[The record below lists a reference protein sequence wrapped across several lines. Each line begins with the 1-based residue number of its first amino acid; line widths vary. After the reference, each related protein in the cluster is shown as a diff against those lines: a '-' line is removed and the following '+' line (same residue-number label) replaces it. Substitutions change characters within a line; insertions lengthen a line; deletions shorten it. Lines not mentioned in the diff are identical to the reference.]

1 MSGAREVAL
10 VLAAASLIAACGDDS
25 DGADGDLAGPGALG
39 GGARVDTLAGTTLA
53 ARPPGELAWI
63 ADEVRLRAG
72 RETTHRHEFAF
83 VYARR
88 GSQSLRAAGRERTL
102 AAGEGEAVRSGWLH
116 RHGAAEDGAVLW
128 EVRLARPGA
137 APLRSATRRVFESEP
152 VRRIPTPAEAS
163 FLAVTLAPRG
173 GRTTVHAHPG
183 PELIYQLSG
192 RIDYQNALIGTKRL
206 GPGGLE
212 GIPPGT
218 PVQKRNPFKR
228 PAVFL
233 SWFLVDPDRPFAPK
247 ASFP

>member
-1 MSGAREVAL
+1 MSGGPKVAL
-10 VLAAASLIAACGDDS
+10 ALAAASAFAACGDDS
-25 DGADGDLAGPGALG
+25 NAVGGGAGGAGALG
-39 GGARVDTLAGTTLA
+39 GGARVDTLAGATLA
-53 ARPPGELAWI
+53 AHPPGALAWLADEIRPPAGEGL
-63 ADEVRLRAG
+63 
-72 RETTHRHEFAF
+72 THRHELAF

-88 GSQSLRAAGRERTL
+88 GSHRLQAAGRERTL
-102 AAGEGEAVRSGWLH
+102 APSQGAAVRGGSLH
-116 RHGAAEDGAVLW
+116 HHDADDDGAVLW
-128 EVRLARPGA
+128 EFRLARPGA
-137 APLRSATRRVFESEP
+137 AAVRGATRRVFESEP
-152 VRRIPTPAEAS
+152 LRGIPAPAEAS

-192 RIDYQNALIGTKRL
+192 RIDYQNALIGTTRL

-212 GIPPGT
+212 GIPPET
-218 PVQKRNPFKR
+218 AVQKRNPYKE

>member
-1 MSGAREVAL
+1 MSGGRQVAL
-10 VLAAASLIAACGDDS
+10 ALAAASTIAACGDGS
-25 DGADGDLAGPGALG
+25 DAANGGSAGAGALG
-39 GGARVDTLAGTTLA
+39 GGARVDSLAATTLVA
-53 ARPPGELAWI
+53 LEPGALAWI
-63 ADEVRLRAG
+63 AEEVRPPPGQWL
-72 RETTHRHEFAF
+72 THRHELAF

-88 GSQSLRAAGRERTL
+88 GSHRLRAEGSERTL
-102 AAGEGEAVRSGWLH
+102 GTGKGAAVRAGSVH
-116 RHGAAEDGAVLW
+116 RHGAVDDGAVLW
-128 EVRLARPGA
+128 EFRLARPGA
-137 APLRSATRRVFESEP
+137 APVRGEMRRVFESEP
-152 VRRIPTPAEAS
+152 LRGIPTPAEAS

-192 RIDYQNALIGTKRL
+192 RIDYQNALIGTERL

-212 GIPPGT
+212 GIPPET
-218 PVQKRNPFKR
+218 AVQKRNPYKE

>member
-1 MSGAREVAL
+1 MSSPSSTRGAGHT
-10 VLAAASLIAACGDDS
+10 ACG
-25 DGADGDLAGPGALG
+25 P
-39 GGARVDTLAGTTLA
+39 
-53 ARPPGELAWI
+53 
-63 ADEVRLRAG
+63 
-72 RETTHRHEFAF
+72 
-83 VYARR
+83 
-88 GSQSLRAAGRERTL
+88 RAAERTL
-102 AAGEGEAVRSGWLH
+102 AAGQGVAVRGGSLH
-116 RHGAAEDGAVLW
+116 RHRADEAGAVLW
-128 EVRLARPGA
+128 EFRLARPGA
-137 APLRSATRRVFESEP
+137 APVRGATRRVFESEP
-152 VRRIPTPAEAS
+152 LRGIPTPAEAS

-212 GIPPGT
+212 GIPPET
-218 PVQKRNPFKR
+218 AVQKRNPYKE

>member
-1 MSGAREVAL
+1 MSCERQVAL
-10 VLAAASLIAACGDDS
+10 VLATASALAACGGDPGGAAG
-25 DGADGDLAGPGALG
+25 DGADAGALG
-39 GGARVDTLAGTTLA
+39 AGARVETLAGTTLA
-53 ARPPGELAWI
+53 ARRPGEPSWI
-63 ADEVRLRAG
+63 ADEIRLQPG
-72 RETTHRHEFAF
+72 REITHRHEFAF

-88 GSQSLRAAGRERTL
+88 GSQSLRAASRERTL
-102 AAGEGEAVRSGWLH
+102 AAGEGAAVRTAQLH
-116 RHGAAEDGAVLW
+116 RHGAVEDGAVLW

-137 APLRSATRRVFESEP
+137 APVRSATRRVFESEP
-152 VRRIPTPAEAS
+152 LRGIPTPAEAS

-173 GRTTVHAHPG
+173 GRTTVHEHPG
-183 PELIYQLSG
+183 PELIYQVSG